1 MKFCEEKIQKH
12 LLNGGKIKR
21 VFNNKDGN
29 YCIISLSNDNA
40 LVFAGTEEYYTLTRQ
55 DLTSNN
61 WEIVEPEYDWDK
73 IIKDKILCVFSDDED
88 RGTYVISPLIKVEGK
103 GFSFMTI
110 EELSYSHC
118 KPFNPADFNIAKDL
132 KEFRDE

>member
-1 MKFCEEKIQKH
+1 MKFCDERIQKH

-29 YCIISLSNDNA
+29 YCPILIDDDNV
-40 LVFAGTEEYYTLTRQ
+40 LVFEDTKEYYTLTRQ
-55 DLTSNN
+55 DLTSAN

-73 IIKDKILCVFSDDED
+73 IIEDKVLCQFWDGIKKTDDPCV
-88 RGTYVISPLIKVEGK
+88 GYLSKKAAEGFYRK
-103 GFSFMTI
+103 GWGCSW
-110 EELSYSHC
+110 LHC

-132 KEFRDE
+132 KEYEK